1 MELTEKD
8 LQKLSSHPLFRD
20 TAPICLMEAL
30 YLHGRGS
37 VAFSDGESLCS
48 PEETLHALGFLLTG
62 RALVHTTDEART
74 VLLRSLGVG
83 DVFGIAGLFSMDA
96 PVSRITASGACRCV
110 LFSEEAVSYMLE
122 KDATF
127 RRNYIGF
134 LTGRIRFLN
143 RKIRYLTAGSAER
156 RLALY
161 LSTLGNGKI
170 RLQDSITSLSD
181 LLNLGRASLY
191 RAFDRLC
198 QDGFLIKNGRDLV
211 ITDADAML
219 KAYKQ

>member
-1 MELTEKD
+1 MDLAEKD
-8 LQKLSSHPLFRD
+8 LQKLSSHPLFRE
-20 TAPICLMEAL
+20 TSASFLHEAL
-30 YLHGRGS
+30 ALHGRGG

-48 PEETLHALGFLLTG
+48 PEETAHALGFLLKG
-62 RALVHTTDEART
+62 RAVVHTTDESRT
-74 VLLRSLGVG
+74 VLLRFLGAD
-83 DVFGIAGLFSMDA
+83 DVFGIAGLFSGEA

-110 LFSEEAVSYMLE
+110 LFSEEAVSYLLE
-122 KDATF
+122 KDASF
-127 RRNYIGF
+127 RKNYIGF

-143 RKIRYLTAGSAER
+143 RKIEYLTAGSAER

-161 LSTLGNGKI
+161 LASLGDGRV

-198 QDGFLIKNGRDLV
+198 QDGYLIKNGRDL
-211 ITDADAML
+211 ILTDTSAML
-219 KAYKQ
+219 DAYK